1 MDKKNNQPNQD
12 NNQPKMPKFNL
23 NWIYG
28 LIIVG
33 LTIFFLT
40 GTGNKLGGGS
50 ASKETSM
57 ATFKQ

>member
-40 GTGNKLGGGS
+40 GQVIN
-50 ASKETSM
+50 
-57 ATFKQ
+57 

>member
-1 MDKKNNQPNQD
+1 MDKKNNQHNQD

-40 GTGNKLGGGS
+40 GTGNKLGGGFCI
-50 ASKETSM
+50 KRN
-57 ATFKQ
+57 FNGQL

>member
-50 ASKETSM
+50 A
-57 ATFKQ
+57 